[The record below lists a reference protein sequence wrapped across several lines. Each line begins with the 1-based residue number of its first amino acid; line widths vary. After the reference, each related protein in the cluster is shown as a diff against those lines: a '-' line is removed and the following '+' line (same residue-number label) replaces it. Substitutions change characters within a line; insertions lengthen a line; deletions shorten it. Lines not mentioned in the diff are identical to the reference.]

1 MSEELIESFL
11 RGMRERHAE
20 EIEAIELPEGTE
32 AYLKNRVQAGDIGT
46 LTFMIKLAYLMGLH
60 TGYAAGAGG
69 GSAAPPPSQRGPLQ
83 A

>member
-1 MSEELIESFL
+1 MSKELIESFL
-11 RGMRERHAE
+11 QGMRERHAE

-32 AYLKNRVQAGDIGT
+32 AYLENRIQAGDVAT

-69 GSAAPPPSQRGPLQ
+69 SGTTPPPPQRGPLQ